1 MSQFTM
7 MVGGD
12 ALTTSGSFG
21 VVNPASGDVYAEAP
35 ECSRSEL
42 DAAMDAS
49 AKAYLSGSVLTADCE
64 RSATIAGQLEC
75 GTAWVNAHLAL
86 APHQSF
92 GGTKWSGLGVEIGP
106 WGFFEF
112 TDIQVLHRAKGRP
125 DCQQPTSGAA

>member
-42 DAAMDAS
+42 DAAMDAF
-49 AKAYLSGSVLTADCE
+49 AKAHF
-64 RSATIAGQLEC
+64 